1 MKKTLNLKTT
11 TPAEVKEADTE
22 TILRTLVDVLEVDDM
37 AVSVENTP
45 VGTKVVVETNTG
57 KDTRYNSLEMQ
68 MSREFINRYEDL
80 LVDLYDIESTGL
92 DLWWDIGEAFDSY
105 GFDEITYSWFGMFG
119 EPVGLEARDFEY
131 ADKIH
136 SVFDSRDEIPDQEF
150 SDETWVGRL
159 AHTANSKKEAQNLV
173 NAFDSKPSKRDI
185 RLWKDVREME
195 DPELADVVE
204 AAQRRFKAK
213 YGYGEGTWIAK
224 TKSMYVALGRDK
236 PSEEAVS
243 EVCE

>member
-1 MKKTLNLKTT
+1 MKQTLNPETA
-11 TPAEVKEADTE
+11 TPEEVKEADTK
-22 TILRTLVDVLEVDDM
+22 TILRTLRDELEVDDM
-37 AVSVENTP
+37 GVKVEKTP
-45 VGTKVVVETNTG
+45 LGVKVGVKTNTG
-57 KDTRYNSLEMQ
+57 KGSRFTSLESQ
-68 MSREFINRYEDL
+68 MAREFINRYEGL
-80 LVDLYDIESTGL
+80 LVDLYDIDSTNI
-92 DLWWDIGEAFDSY
+92 DLWWEIGEAFDNH
-105 GFDEITYSWFGMFG
+105 GFEEVTYSWFDMFG
-119 EPVGLEARDFEY
+119 KPIGLDARDFEY

-159 AHTANSKKEAQNLV
+159 AHTANTKEEAQNLV
-173 NAFDSKPSKRDI
+173 TAFDSKPSKRDI

-224 TKSMYVALGRDK
+224 TKSMYVALGREK